1 MLHSIPLPP
10 VYIYFHVQDCLNG
23 PRLPCPVLLVFLLL
37 LKRTSVIRDNLLHPL
52 RSLLRNRH
60 AVTQTEAVGELLPLI
75 NLHNRLPVLP
85 KTSHLLNPLRCP
97 PSSRLDDLISRF
109 FRHPV
114 ILLSEQELQLR
125 TLVLVLRRVRGA
137 PNLVVPEVSIDL
149 EHLVTGH
156 VQRLLDAVGGF
167 DERGRG
173 VCRVVREAHE
183 VLYQFRQQRD
193 GEQQREEVNKDSC
206 EKGEVGVLQERL
218 YKRLAEARDQQE
230 AKNHI
235 PQPSARSRS

>member
-1 MLHSIPLPP
+1 MSMM
-10 VYIYFHVQDCLNG
+10 
-23 PRLPCPVLLVFLLL
+23 RRPCWVGIIVA
-37 LKRTSVIRDNLLHPL
+37 RISQG
-52 RSLLRNRH
+52 RSSSTR
-60 AVTQTEAVGELLPLI
+60 APSA
-75 NLHNRLPVLP
+75 
-85 KTSHLLNPLRCP
+85 TSHGTTR
-97 PSSRLDDLISRF
+97 
-109 FRHPV
+109 
-114 ILLSEQELQLR
+114 R